1 MSQWI
6 TLEKLMSEYGIDREE
21 ALCWTSVEGI
31 IHSKINGL
39 ILVDNES
46 ISTYLDENKICADAT
61 VASNAR
67 IHSQQK
73 QELQEELIENQQAMC
88 DIYKQIIEKQNRVL
102 NKSFELNEEGL
113 LPTRLPVSTTDKSPT
128 IIDRAFSNTPF
139 RPKETFFHL
148 LLARV
153 YECFKTEMKP
163 HP

>member
-21 ALCWTSVEGI
+21 ALYWTSVEGI

-46 ISTYLDENKICADAT
+46 ISTYLDEHKICADAT

-67 IHSQQK
+67 IHNQQK

-88 DIYKQIIEKQNRVL
+88 DIYKQIIESQNRVL

-113 LPTRLPVSTTDKSPT
+113 LPTRLPASTTDKRLA
-128 IIDRAFSNTPF
+128 IIDRAFSTP
-139 RPKETFFHL
+139 PL
-148 LLARV
+148 S
-153 YECFKTEMKP
+153 TERNILSSLVGEGAWVLQN
-163 HP
+163 